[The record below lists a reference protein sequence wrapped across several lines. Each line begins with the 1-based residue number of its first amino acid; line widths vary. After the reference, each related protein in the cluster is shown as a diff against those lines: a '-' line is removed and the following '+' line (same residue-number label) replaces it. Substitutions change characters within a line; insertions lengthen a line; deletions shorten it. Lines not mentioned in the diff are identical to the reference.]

1 MPKRKDVTCLD
12 FLARMGNFLSFLVF
26 FFSFHRHSFHRIWK
40 ILFLKN
46 FVRLWVVSVSER
58 FWLEWSLEYQG
69 VCIMP
74 EAAISPWQLLQ
85 FTLQLFQGNK
95 TKNNSH
101 STCKCSRDLIQTD
114 LLSFSEVFIFSFPS
128 KVIIIV
134 IEFMLLDINM
144 FYVLH
149 RAHNPPLDARA
160 KTLTSLSR
168 AQNIVI
174 PVNVNY
180 IVLI

>member
-1 MPKRKDVTCLD
+1 
-12 FLARMGNFLSFLVF
+12 MGNFLSFPF
-26 FFSFHRHSFHRIWK
+26 FFFLISPAQLSPNMKNIVFEEFCKTLSCLCFWKVLTGMIFRISRC
-40 ILFLKN
+40 LYHA
-46 FVRLWVVSVSER
+46 RSS
-58 FWLEWSLEYQG
+58 G
-69 VCIMP
+69 
-74 EAAISPWQLLQ
+74 ISPWLRLP

-114 LLSFSEVFIFSFPS
+114 LLSFFEVFIFSFPS

-160 KTLTSLSR
+160 KTSLSR

-174 PVNVNY
+174 PVNINY

>member
-12 FLARMGNFLSFLVF
+12 ILARMGNFLSFLFF

-74 EAAISPWQLLQ
+74 GAAISPWQRLP

-114 LLSFSEVFIFSFPS
+114 LLSFFEVFIFSFPS

-160 KTLTSLSR
+160 KTSLSR

-174 PVNVNY
+174 PVNINY